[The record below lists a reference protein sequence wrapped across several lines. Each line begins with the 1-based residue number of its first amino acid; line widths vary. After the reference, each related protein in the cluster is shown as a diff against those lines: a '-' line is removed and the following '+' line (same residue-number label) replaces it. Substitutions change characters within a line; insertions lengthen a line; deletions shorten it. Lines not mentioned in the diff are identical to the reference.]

1 MGEIENQELK
11 EAIKNISPKQ
21 KGLNTELHCISYLS
35 DCGFLVSTP
44 YGDNGRYDLI
54 VDVNGHQL
62 RLQVKTCSIYCDAD
76 NEPTGIKF
84 SCKSARI
91 NTKETY
97 VRRYTKEEIDYF
109 ATYFN
114 HKVYVI
120 PVEETTENKIIHFF
134 EPKNNQ
140 GYMMSFLEDYTID
153 KQWSKYIEN
162 KKEYPSLKEKIQP
175 NTIYALEPEV
185 ENAIIEFAKKENEAK
200 KEYFCARCGA
210 KLNKAAT
217 YCSKCANYFAIKV
230 ERPDREIRT
239 VPFTELG
246 RKYHVSN
253 KVIAKWCLDEKLP
266 SRKSEINVISDEDWG
281 KL

>member
-1 MGEIENQELK
+1 MRIF
-11 EAIKNISPKQ
+11 
-21 KGLNTELHCISYLS
+21 CISDTQEVEVGLKLA
-35 DCGFLVSTP
+35 G
-44 YGDNGRYDLI
+44 
-54 VDVNGHQL
+54 
-62 RLQVKTCSIYCDAD
+62 CD
-76 NEPTGIKF
+76 GI
-84 SCKSARI
+84 SLEKS
-91 NTKETY
+91 
-97 VRRYTKEEIDYF
+97 
-109 ATYFN
+109 
-114 HKVYVI
+114 
-120 PVEETTENKIIHFF
+120 
-134 EPKNNQ
+134 
-140 GYMMSFLEDYTID
+140 ED
-153 KQWSKYIEN
+153 IEN

-230 ERPDREIRT
+230 ERPDRETFKQEIRT